1 MGIYSQYYHKQSIG
15 NSLKKFSKDLEHAA
29 IRIYGC
35 HNRERGRGGRGGRER
50 EEGREGGREG
60 GRGGRERGERFT
72 S

>member
-35 HNRERGRGGRGGRER
+35 HNRERGRGGRER
-50 EEGREGGREG
+50 EEGREG